1 MSLTERIKNRIK
13 KLPDATAFR
22 YSDLMIEKSEYLS
35 AAKVL
40 ERMIAAAEIKR
51 LSKGVFYKPQKSV
64 FGDIGPGYEQ
74 MLKKYLYQN
83 GKRIAYITGE
93 YLYNLLEL
101 TTQVAFRIKLATR
114 GSRVNINTKQLKVT
128 TVKAYADITEKNYEL
143 LGYLDVLNNIDT
155 IPDCGTGKALNLM
168 LKKIEKLEIKQQQEL
183 IRLALKY
190 PPRVR
195 ALTGAVFESLKTELN
210 IEALKES
217 LNPLTSYKLG
227 LQKGELPTAQN
238 WRIK

>member
-13 KLPDATAFR
+13 KLPEATVFQ
-22 YSDLMIEKSEYLS
+22 YSDLKIEKAEYLS

-51 LSKGVFYKPQKSV
+51 LSKGVFYKSQKSI
-64 FGDIGPGYEQ
+64 FGEIGPGYEQ

-93 YLYNLLEL
+93 YLYNLLGL
-101 TTQVAFRIKLATR
+101 TTQVAFRLKIASN

-143 LGYLDVLNNIDT
+143 LGYLDVLNNIDK
-155 IPDCGTGKALNLM
+155 IPDCKTGEAVSLM
-168 LKKIEKLEIKQQQEL
+168 LKKIATLKIKQQQQL

-190 PPRVR
+190 PPRAR
-195 ALTGAVFESLKTELN
+195 ALTGAILENLKSELN
-210 IEALKES
+210 IEELKES

-227 LQKGELPTAQN
+227 LKDNELPTAKN
-238 WRIK
+238 WTIK